1 MAIGKAGWWLA
12 GLVCI
17 GLSLVACVKP
27 ANNFDASSELTAAVR
42 AQEPVADKG
51 RVHFFLGL
59 VDSALMIFGP
69 LSNTQPADLIS
80 GGEVVGGVNK
90 GQVLVLD
97 FEPGD
102 YEFAW
107 GERVEDGH
115 GMVSL
120 PVSVKV
126 SAGDMIYL
134 RADWRPS
141 TGAAIAGIVGAL
153 ADPPKAL
160 LVVCSPS
167 ECANEIDDLQVVVA
181 SQ

>member
-1 MAIGKAGWWLA
+1 MAISKAGCRLT

-17 GLSLVACVKP
+17 GLLLAACVKP
-27 ANNFDASSELTAAVR
+27 ASNFDASSELTAAVR
-42 AQEPVADKG
+42 AHEPVTEKG

-59 VDSALMIFGP
+59 VDSSLMIFGP
-69 LSNTQPADLIS
+69 MSNVQPADLIS
-80 GGEVVGGVNK
+80 GGQVVGGVNK

-115 GMVSL
+115 GMVSSAV
-120 PVSVKV
+120 PVSI

-141 TGAAIAGIVGAL
+141 TGAAIAGIVGAI
-153 ADPPKAL
+153 ADPPRAL
-160 LVVCSPS
+160 LLVCSPS
-167 ECANEIDDLQVVVA
+167 ECASEIDDLHVVVA